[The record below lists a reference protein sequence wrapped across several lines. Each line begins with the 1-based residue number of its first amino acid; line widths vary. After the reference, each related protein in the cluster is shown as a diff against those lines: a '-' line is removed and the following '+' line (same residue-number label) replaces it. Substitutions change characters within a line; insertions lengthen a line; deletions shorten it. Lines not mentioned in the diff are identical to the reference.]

1 MTGNNRG
8 GHPLKKTWTAAPSF
22 FTHFCD
28 SLKSSSK
35 KKRKKPSKISQKN
48 STLFH
53 ILNFQALKKKMFLG
67 IFLQVFFSCFSMV
80 YTFLFLFIFFFSD
93 TILREMDSSFTSSM
107 QNVIVVIIPRPNIFR
122 LVTPNS
128 VYLSLQ

>member
-80 YTFLFLFIFFFSD
+80 YPYHFFFSD
-93 TILREMDSSFTSSM
+93 TILCEIDSSFTSSM